1 MIVKSMVIRIARIE
15 HFIVSHG
22 FIFPIHNK
30 KNGRTA
36 LKPNKI
42 KGFRVF

>member
-1 MIVKSMVIRIARIE
+1 MLVKSMVIRIVRIE
-15 HFIVSHG
+15 HFIVSHY
-22 FIFPIHNK
+22 IPLHNK
-30 KNGRTA
+30 KNGSNV